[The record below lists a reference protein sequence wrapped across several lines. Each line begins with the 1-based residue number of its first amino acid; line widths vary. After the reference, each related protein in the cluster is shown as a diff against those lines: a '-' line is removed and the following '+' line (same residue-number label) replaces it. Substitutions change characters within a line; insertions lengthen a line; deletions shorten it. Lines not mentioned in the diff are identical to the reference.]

1 MDWISTFRAEV
12 QEEIERENTKIKRL
26 QTPVKGHKAGLVL
39 TYALIA
45 ASVIIIFLRPSF
57 LLLWLI
63 VAILLY
69 SYNFVFLLIP
79 TSTTEKTKIRQR
91 LDLRQYYIQLK
102 EIARHLILKKKA
114 LAVEMGITIFLGGMV
129 PLALSFTVIF
139 GIGLFFAL
147 DFGLFTHQIDSGIAI
162 TTITQ
167 VILILLFYVLIIF
180 FEPHAQGLTRIAKK
194 IRSKFRKARSTGRK
208 LAVLFVGMIV
218 AVLILITAI
227 LFFGA
232 LLLPGS
238 TLVELVLDPEVPQG
252 WDLLGVIFVM
262 VAQSVIMR
270 HFQGLNSR
278 RMALNLLR
286 DRQRVLK
293 KDIMDPLLICVSAED
308 LDFSARDAQLEEIR
322 TRYCTLV
329 IYDITEHSFYG
340 YAPVYLVAPN
350 LRYAVDDKVIAC
362 VAGQVL

>member
-1 MDWISTFRAEV
+1 MDWISAFKDEV
-12 QEEIERENTKIKRL
+12 QEEIDRENAKIEHLK
-26 QTPVKGHKAGLVL
+26 TPVKGHKAGLRL

-45 ASVIIIFLRPSF
+45 ASVIIIFLRPNY
-57 LLLWLI
+57 LLIWLI

-79 TSTTEKTKIRQR
+79 TSTTEKTKIKQR
-91 LDLRQYYIQLK
+91 LDLKQYYIQLK
-102 EIARHLILKKKA
+102 AIAKHLMKKKA
-114 LAVEMGITIFLGGMV
+114 LALEMGITIFLGGMV

-147 DFGLFTHQIDSGIAI
+147 DFGIFTHQIDSSIAI

-180 FEPHAQGLTRIAKK
+180 FEPHAQGLTRMAKK
-194 IRSKFRKARSTGRK
+194 IRSKYRKARSTGRK
-208 LAVLFVGMIV
+208 LAVLFVAVIV
-218 AVLILITAI
+218 AVLILITTI
-227 LFFGA
+227 LFVGA

-238 TLVELVLDPEVPQG
+238 TLVQLVLDPEVPEG
-252 WDLLGVIFVM
+252 WDLLGFIFVM
-262 VAQSVIMR
+262 VAEAVIMR
-270 HFQGLNSR
+270 HFQGINSR
-278 RMALNLLR
+278 RMALNVLR
-286 DRQRVLK
+286 DRERVLK
-293 KDIMDPLLICVSAED
+293 KDIMDPLMVCVSAED

-362 VAGQVL
+362 AAGQVL